1 MDSRLVVSATA
12 QQPRNPGPSWGYAFL
27 LWADRWWPRP
37 LFRLGLMIGT
47 WIGLANMPVQRAH
60 SRAYL
65 RLVLGRE
72 PTLVEVWRHFFAF
85 TDSLML
91 KLRAAR
97 GVRVAGH
104 LEPENAAAFEA
115 LVASGRPALFGTF
128 HFGDS
133 DLLGFLLGE
142 RGRSVSLLRLR
153 VDNSTDTRLL
163 GERFGNVSFL
173 WVNDPSNLL
182 FELKNALQAG
192 QSLAMKCDRLE
203 FSAKAEAFRFLGEW
217 RLFPFTIYHLAVLF
231 QRPVVFCVALPGAAR
246 DSLRVFASS
255 VFEPDATLD
264 RAANLQRARQHF
276 QGVLAHLE
284 TLVRQQPL
292 QWFNFLPMN
301 PVAPPPPG
309 A

>member
-1 MDSRLVVSATA
+1 MSATA

-97 GVRVAGH
+97 GVRVTGH
-104 LEPENAAAFEA
+104 LEPENTTAFEA

-142 RGRSVSLLRLR
+142 RGRAVSLLRLR

-173 WVNDPSNLL
+173 WVNDPANLL
-182 FELKNALQAG
+182 FELKTALQAG

-203 FSAKAEAFRFLGEW
+203 FSAKAEAFRFLDEW

-246 DSLRVFASS
+246 DSLRVFASP

-264 RAANLQRARQHF
+264 RAANLQCARQHF
-276 QGVLAHLE
+276 QAVLAHLE
-284 TLVRQQPL
+284 TLVRHRPL

-301 PVAPPPPG
+301 PAAPPPPG